1 MSYARY
7 PSLLDRV
14 VFITGGGSGIGAAMV
29 EAFAAQKANVAFV
42 DIATEPSKALAA
54 KIGASGPP
62 PLFLQCDLV
71 DIAALEAAMEEVRQ
85 RLGPIGVLIN
95 NNAANDQRQDV
106 DGASEADWDRATWR
120 LTLKH
125 QFFAAQIARRSMR
138 ELGGGAIVN
147 FSSTAWMI
155 GLARMSIYSAAKAA
169 IVGLTKSLA
178 REFGPENIRV
188 NAIAPGAV
196 ITERQR
202 RLWMSE
208 KDIADFR
215 ARQCLDR
222 TLLAEDVARLALF
235 LSADDSAMI
244 TKQCFPY
251 RWRAALVRL
260 NKNGLDRAGVSAHPR
275 RLAAADTRPPEKGER
290 PMTVARILADKG
302 RDVFT
307 TQPHRTLKEVVELLA
322 AKGVGAVVVSDAS
335 LRAS

>member
-1 MSYARY
+1 MSFARY
-7 PSLLDRV
+7 PSLIDKV

-29 EAFAAQKANVAFV
+29 EAFAGQKANVAFV
-42 DIATEPSKALAA
+42 DIAVEPSKELAA
-54 KIGASGPP
+54 KLGASGPP
-62 PLFLQCDLV
+62 PLFLHCDLA

-95 NNAANDQRQDV
+95 NAANDQRHH
-106 DGASEADWDRATWR
+106 AHEISEEDWDRTMA
-120 LTLKH
+120 LNLKH

-138 ELGGGAIVN
+138 ELGGGSIVN

-155 GLARMSIYSAAKAA
+155 GIARLTAYSAAKAA

-178 REFGPENIRV
+178 REFGPDNIRV

-215 ARQCLDR
+215 DRQCINR

-235 LSADDSAMI
+235 LAADDSAMI
-244 TKQCFPY
+244 TKQCV
-251 RWRAALVRL
+251 LVDG
-260 NKNGLDRAGVSAHPR
+260 GLR
-275 RLAAADTRPPEKGER
+275 
-290 PMTVARILADKG
+290 
-302 RDVFT
+302 
-307 TQPHRTLKEVVELLA
+307 
-322 AKGVGAVVVSDAS
+322 
-335 LRAS
+335 

>member
-1 MSYARY
+1 MPYARY

-29 EAFAAQKANVAFV
+29 EAFVAQKANVAFV
-42 DIATEPSKALAA
+42 DIATEASKSLAA
-54 KIGASGPP
+54 RLGASGPA
-62 PLFLQCDLV
+62 PLFLRCDLT
-71 DIAALEAAMEEVRQ
+71 DIAALESAMEEVRQ
-85 RLGPIGVLIN
+85 RLGPISVLI

-106 DGASEADWDRATWR
+106 DEASEGDWDLAMA
-120 LTLKH
+120 LNLKH

-155 GLARMSIYSAAKAA
+155 GIARLSIYSAAKAA

-178 REFGPENIRV
+178 REFGPDNIRV

-215 ARQCLDR
+215 AHQCIDR
-222 TLLAEDVARLALF
+222 TLQVEDVARMALF

-244 TKQCFPY
+244 TKQCF
-251 RWRAALVRL
+251 LVDG
-260 NKNGLDRAGVSAHPR
+260 GLR
-275 RLAAADTRPPEKGER
+275 
-290 PMTVARILADKG
+290 
-302 RDVFT
+302 
-307 TQPHRTLKEVVELLA
+307 
-322 AKGVGAVVVSDAS
+322 
-335 LRAS
+335 